1 VSAKQ
6 AINDKLQGTVAT
18 YLMCGGVV
26 KNHIKKG
33 SLMSLSVKKIKIGE
47 YMAKLQARTWLTRAS
62 CASRLATT
70 LS

>member
-18 YLMCGGVV
+18 YLMRGGVV

-47 YMAKLQARTWLTRAS
+47 YTVSPKKTRH
-62 CASRLATT
+62 
-70 LS
+70 